1 MSDVVSNSEESVP
14 PPKPAYKVRSLEGVH
29 IDDFLQLLIKKKA
42 SDLHL
47 TVGLPPVL
55 RVQGKLLQA
64 PYEEFTPEITRR
76 MVHQILT
83 EEQKR
88 TLDTHLELD
97 FNYFLNRTHIF
108 RASFFHDLGTIAAA
122 FHLLSQPI
130 PTLASLELPPLVEG
144 LTHMPSGLLLVTGPG
159 GSAKEEVVAAIIDH
173 INNNFSKHIV
183 IIEDY
188 PRYFH
193 IHKYSVVQQ
202 REIGRDTPNI
212 ATALRS
218 LQSQDAD
225 VVMIKSLRDL
235 ETMRT
240 ALLLANDGCFVIAS
254 MATVSAETTV
264 HRYIESFPVEE
275 QAEVRLLLSNN
286 LRGVICAQNIPKAN
300 GTGRVIAVEV
310 MIATP
315 DIRSLIRESKT
326 DQIKSTIESSAH
338 LGMQTMDMSLSD
350 LCLAGTITRDM
361 AMAVCPNRIDME
373 KLLTEG

>member
-1 MSDVVSNSEESVP
+1 MSDVVSSSEESVP
-14 PPKPAYKVRSLEGVH
+14 PPKPAYKVRSLEGAH
-29 IDDFLQLLIKKKA
+29 IDEFLHLLIKQKA

-47 TVGLPPVL
+47 AVGLPPVF

-64 PYEEFTPEITRR
+64 PYEELTPEITRR

-88 TLDTHLELD
+88 ALDTQLEFD
-97 FNYFLNRTHIF
+97 CTYFLNRTHIF
-108 RASFFHDLGTIAAA
+108 RASFFYDLGTIAAA

-130 PTLASLELPPLVEG
+130 PTLDSLELPPLVEK
-144 LTHMPSGLLLVTGPG
+144 LTHMPSGLIFVTGPG
-159 GSAKEEVVAAIIDH
+159 GSAKDEVIAAIINH

-183 IIEDY
+183 MIEDY
-188 PRYFH
+188 PGYFH

-212 ATALRS
+212 ATALHS
-218 LQSQDAD
+218 LQYQDAD
-225 VVMIKSLRDL
+225 VLMIETLRDL
-235 ETMRT
+235 KTMRT

-275 QAEVRLLLSNN
+275 QAEIKLLLSRN
-286 LRGVICAQNIPKAN
+286 LRGVVCAQSVPKAD
-300 GTGRVIAVEV
+300 GLGRVIAAEV
-310 MIATP
+310 MVATP

-326 DQIKSTIESSAH
+326 DQIKSAIESSAH
-338 LGMQTMDMSLSD
+338 LGMQTMDMSLRD

-361 AMAVCPNRIDME
+361 AMARCMYQTDLERF
-373 KLLTEG
+373 LAEG